1 MDNDERLA
9 RIGARAAAE
18 VAEGSIVGLGTAS
31 TAEAMIRALGVRV
44 AEGLNI
50 TGVSTSNRSSALAR
64 SLNIP
69 LVALDDV
76 DRIDLCIDGA
86 DEIDPNVDVV
96 KGRGGALLFEKL
108 VARQARRYLIIASNE
123 KLVPRLGTRLP
134 LPVEV
139 MPPGWKATS
148 REIAALDLNPVL
160 RTSPDG
166 SPFVTDGGHWILD
179 CDPPEGGFSDPSG
192 LAHALKAIVG
202 VVEHGLF
209 IGMADLALTIDK
221 DGAITETVR
230 PGR

>member
-1 MDNDERLA
+1 MDTDARLA
-9 RIGARAAAE
+9 IIGERAAAE
-18 VAEGSIVGLGTAS
+18 IADGSIVGLGTAS
-31 TAEAMIRALGVRV
+31 TAEAMIRALGARV
-44 AEGLNI
+44 AEGLKV
-50 TGVSTSNRSSALAR
+50 TGVSTSNRSSILAR

-108 VARQARRYLIIASNE
+108 VARQAHRYIIISSNE
-123 KLVPRLGTRLP
+123 KLVSRLGTRLP

-139 MPPGWKATS
+139 VPVGWKATL
-148 REIAALDLNPVL
+148 REVAALDLTPVL
-160 RTSPDG
+160 RANPDG

-179 CDPPEGGFSDPSG
+179 CDAPEGGFPDPAG
-192 LAHALKAIVG
+192 LADALKRIVG

-209 IGMADLALTIDK
+209 IGMADLALTIDEAGVMTEMART
-221 DGAITETVR
+221 GA
-230 PGR
+230 